1 MEITDERTDS
11 EVIAASLERPDEFG
25 AIFERHFDPIHGY
38 LRRRFADELA
48 DELTAQTFFVAFD
61 RRATYS
67 RARPDSRPWLF
78 GIATNLARGHRRRE
92 LRELKA
98 IAALRPEHGGG
109 VEGVEGR
116 VDAERMRDRLAHL
129 LAELPGEEAEVL
141 YLLTWAELGQAE
153 IADALG
159 IPLGTV
165 KSRLNRA
172 RGRLQSELAL
182 PVTPDPDPKTASN
195 ASPGGDRWTT

>member
-1 MEITDERTDS
+1 MESEQTDS
-11 EVIAASLERPDEFG
+11 ELIAASLVDPDEFG

-61 RRATYS
+61 RRATYN

-98 IAALRPEHGGG
+98 IAALRPEHGNG

-129 LAELPGEEAEVL
+129 LAELPVEESEVL
-141 YLLTWAELGQAE
+141 YLLTWAELGQGE

-172 RGRLQSELAL
+172 RGRLRSGLDLHPTTDDQR
-182 PVTPDPDPKTASN
+182 TTDTAT
-195 ASPGGDRWTT
+195 GGNRWTT

>member
-1 MEITDERTDS
+1 MSDERTDS

-38 LRRRFADELA
+38 LRRRFAAELA

-61 RRATYS
+61 RRSTFN
-67 RARPDSRPWLF
+67 RAHPDSRPWLF

-98 IAALRPEHGGG
+98 IAAIRPEHGNGVDG
-109 VEGVEGR
+109 VEAR

-129 LAELPGEEAEVL
+129 LAELPTEESEVL
-141 YLLTWAELGQAE
+141 YLLTWAELGQGE

-172 RGRLQSELAL
+172 RGRLQSSLGLQPSADDR
-182 PVTPDPDPKTASN
+182 PTASPT
-195 ASPGGDRWTT
+195 SPGGNRWTT